1 MSDTQRKG
9 SGQSMLERDIMILY
23 MIRHG
28 QSTANPE
35 LRHAGWAPV
44 PLTEKGIQD
53 ARMVASLLDGIHFD
67 RVYSSDLLRSKQ
79 TQEIALPNVT
89 SIETPLLREINSGCL
104 LGKTREECASLY
116 GEVYYSHLKSQNFS
130 SYGGEDYTMQLE
142 RIRIFIVHLEEHPAG
157 HIAAF
162 THEGSIR
169 CMLDLVLGH
178 RHVREDYPLNNG
190 SVSAFELNNGQW
202 SLVFWNKA
210 PDQAE

>member
-1 MSDTQRKG
+1 
-9 SGQSMLERDIMILY
+9 MILY

-44 PLTEKGIQD
+44 PLTEQGIQD

-67 RVYSSDLLRSKQ
+67 RVYSSDLLRSTQ
-79 TQEIALPNVT
+79 TQQIALPNVT
-89 SIETPLLREINSGCL
+89 SVETPLLREINSGDL

-116 GEVYYSHLKSQNFS
+116 GEVYYSHLKLQNFS
-130 SYGGEDYTMQLE
+130 SYGGEDYPMQLE
-142 RIRIFIVHLEEHPAG
+142 RIRQFKVQLEENPG
-157 HIAAF
+157 EHIAAF

-178 RHVREDYPLNNG
+178 RHVREDYPLRNG
-190 SVSAFELNNGQW
+190 SVSAFEWNNGRW
-202 SLVFWNKA
+202 SLMFWNKTA
-210 PDQAE
+210 DQVE